1 MLLSQKQKTFPQ
13 FFTAVLKSR
22 LKFEHF
28 RKKITLIAHVFPKL
42 RTCEDAV
49 DRYLKSAVSQY
60 PWTSNMANALEHYSN
75 HHGGTFT
82 IFIDHC
88 EGYWVSK
95 SHS

>member
-42 RTCEDAV
+42 RTCEGAV
-49 DRYLKSAVSQY
+49 R
-60 PWTSNMANALEHYSN
+60 
-75 HHGGTFT
+75 
-82 IFIDHC
+82 
-88 EGYWVSK
+88 
-95 SHS
+95 